1 VVELDKELKAIKVN
15 ELTDNVFSLIG
26 KDWMLITSGTVDN
39 YNTMTASWGGM
50 GYLWNKNVCFIFV
63 RPSRYTYE
71 FMEQND
77 TFSLNFFT
85 DEWRNA
91 LTICG
96 KKSGR
101 DIDKAKETG
110 LKPIPGNNQTTSFEQ
125 ARLIIECKKLYFQD
139 IIPEQFLD
147 PSLEKNYNG
156 GDYHRMYVGEIL
168 SVNNLT

>member
-1 VVELDKELKAIKVN
+1 MYNEFKKIEAT
-15 ELTDNVFSLIG
+15 ELTENIFSLVG
-26 KDWMLITSGTVDN
+26 KDWMLITSGTSDN

-50 GYLWNKNVCFIFV
+50 GYLWNKNVCFVFV

-71 FMEQND
+71 FMEKNNN
-77 TFSLNFFT
+77 FSLSFFP
-85 DEWRNA
+85 DGWRNA

-110 LKPIPGNNQTTSFEQ
+110 LQPIPGNNQTTGFNQ

-139 IIPEQFLD
+139 FKPEQFLD
-147 PSLEKNYNG
+147 PVIENSYNG
-156 GDYHRMYVGEIL
+156 RDYHRMYVGEIL
-168 SVNNLT
+168 SISIK